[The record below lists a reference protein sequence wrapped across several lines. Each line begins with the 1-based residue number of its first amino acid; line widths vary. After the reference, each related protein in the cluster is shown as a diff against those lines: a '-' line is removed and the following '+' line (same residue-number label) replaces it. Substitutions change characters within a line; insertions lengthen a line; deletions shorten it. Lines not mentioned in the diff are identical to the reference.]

1 MDRDIANI
9 STKLD
14 AQQRM
19 LQALADTQSDH
30 TLRLGRLE
38 NKVDEMAT
46 STAYGL
52 QTIVGMLG
60 KLGPAENSDN

>member
-1 MDRDIANI
+1 
-9 STKLD
+9 
-14 AQQRM
+14 M

-38 NKVDEMAT
+38 DKVDEMAT